1 MSIFDFFREFRK
13 KSSGGQSSAQV
24 AKERLQIIV
33 AHERGQRN
41 QPDYLPDLQRDLI
54 EVIQRYVKV
63 EAEQVQVMLDSKG
76 NCSIL
81 ELNVTLPD
89 LPESAETVQTA
100 EAPKE

>member
-1 MSIFDFFREFRK
+1 MNIFDFFKEFKK

-33 AHERGQRN
+33 HHERGQRN
-41 QPDYLPDLQRDLI
+41 KPDYLPDLQRDLI

-63 EAEQVQVMLDSKG
+63 DAKQVQVILESKD
-76 NCSIL
+76 NQSIL

-89 LPESAETVQTA
+89 LETPA
-100 EAPKE
+100 A

>member
-1 MSIFDFFREFRK
+1 MNIFDFFRELRK

-33 AHERGQRN
+33 HHERGQRN

-63 EAEQVQVMLDSKG
+63 DVEQVQVMLESKD
-76 NCSIL
+76 NQSIL

-89 LPESAETVQTA
+89 PVAT
-100 EAPKE
+100 EAGA